1 MPWDAIGPWIEDN
14 RTFVTSITSI
24 VTTLL
29 TLGGGL
35 LVGQAITAKWNLR
48 VKEREWDFDAIQ
60 RVRDLY
66 GEFLSTR
73 RLWNYHLEH
82 NTLTSLDARGLELF
96 DRCCVA
102 EGQMEALLMKVATE
116 RVLTQEQL
124 DELGLFRQGYQQLR
138 ESSDMGQQQ
147 SSRICCVQTRLPN
160 DDRYHFKLET
170 IARRF

>member
-1 MPWDAIGPWIEDN
+1 
-14 RTFVTSITSI
+14 
-24 VTTLL
+24 L

-138 ESSDMGQQQ
+138 ESIREIRPLTWG
-147 SSRICCVQTRLPN
+147 SSNHPEYVAFKRGCRTMIDIISNSKRLPVDSKQFQFITAN
-160 DDRYHFKLET
+160 IHESRWKALKS
-170 IARRF
+170 R